1 MKLEHSLTPQS
12 KKKTKNLD
20 VDLSEVKSDKERQIN
35 AMSCM
40 WNLQKKAQMNLFTKQ
55 QSQMWENNNN
65 NNLRLPGNK
74 LVGKGKLGDWN

>member
-1 MKLEHSLTPQS
+1 
-12 KKKTKNLD
+12 
-20 VDLSEVKSDKERQIN
+20 
-35 AMSCM
+35 MSCM